1 MITTRNTTIIQIDIS
16 VPVVDRYVSLSC
28 DRKGHE
34 GTYRVGLPGRCGCG
48 SGGSGGRIGWLVW
61 AGLQAQA
68 PLREPAKKV
77 LSGSQVRRC
86 SLLLVESAAEVVV
99 VRQVLALSMRASR
112 LHAMMANCYIQF
124 QRPYESGETCVR
136 TAS

>member
-1 MITTRNTTIIQIDIS
+1 M
-16 VPVVDRYVSLSC
+16 
-28 DRKGHE
+28 
-34 GTYRVGLPGRCGCG
+34 
-48 SGGSGGRIGWLVW
+48 W

-86 SLLLVESAAEVVV
+86 SLLLVESAAGVVV
-99 VRQVLALSMRASR
+99 VRQVLASSMRASR

-124 QRPYESGETCVR
+124 QRPYESGERCVR

>member
-16 VPVVDRYVSLSC
+16 VPVVDRHVSLSC

-77 LSGSQVRRC
+77 LSGSQARHY
-86 SLLLVESAAEVVV
+86 SLPLAESVAGVVV
-99 VRQVLALSMRASR
+99 VRQVWALS
-112 LHAMMANCYIQF
+112 
-124 QRPYESGETCVR
+124 T
-136 TAS
+136 

>member
-1 MITTRNTTIIQIDIS
+1 MKKRGSESIITTRNPTIMQTDIS
-16 VPVVDRYVSLSC
+16 VPVVDRYISLSC

-34 GTYRVGLPGRCGCG
+34 GTYKVVLPGLCGCG
-48 SGGSGGRIGWLVW
+48 SGGSGGRIEWLVW
-61 AGLQAQA
+61 AVLQAQA
-68 PLREPAKKV
+68 SLREPAKKV

-112 LHAMMANCYIQF
+112 LHALGFAL
-124 QRPYESGETCVR
+124 
-136 TAS
+136 